1 MQPSYNLERFVEAQE
16 EDYAIA
22 LREVKQ
28 GKKVNHWMWY
38 IFPQLAG
45 LGNSS
50 TTKYFA
56 IVDATEAKLYI
67 EHPILGKRLVEISE
81 ALLRMSHNS
90 AYIIFGTPDDL
101 KLLSC
106 MTLFESIDNPHKD
119 IFRKVIDKYYNG
131 KRDNITLQLLKLN
144 L

>member
-1 MQPSYNLERFVEAQE
+1 MQPSYNLERFIEAQE

-50 TTKYFA
+50 TSKYFA
-56 IVDATEAKLYI
+56 IANAEEAKLYL
-67 EHPILGKRLVEISE
+67 EHPVLGNRLAEICE
-81 ALLRMSHNS
+81 ALLRISHNS
-90 AYIIFGTPDDL
+90 AHSIFGKPDDL

-106 MTLFESIDNPHKD
+106 MTLFETVESQHKD
-119 IFRKVIDKYYNG
+119 VFRRVIDKYYNG
-131 KRDNITLQLLKLN
+131 RHDSMTLQLLKQ
-144 L
+144 

>member
-1 MQPSYNLERFVEAQE
+1 MELFYNLDRFIEAQE

-50 TTKYFA
+50 TAKYFA
-56 IVDATEAKLYI
+56 IINAEEAKLYL
-67 EHPILGKRLVEISE
+67 EHPVLGKRLVEISE
-81 ALLRMSHNS
+81 ALLRIPDNS
-90 AYIIFGTPDDL
+90 AHSIFGTPDDL

-106 MTLFESIDNPHKD
+106 MTLFQTVESQHKD
-119 IFRKVIDKYYNG
+119 VFRNVIDKYYNG
-131 KRDNITLQLLKLN
+131 RRDSITLQLLKQ
-144 L
+144 